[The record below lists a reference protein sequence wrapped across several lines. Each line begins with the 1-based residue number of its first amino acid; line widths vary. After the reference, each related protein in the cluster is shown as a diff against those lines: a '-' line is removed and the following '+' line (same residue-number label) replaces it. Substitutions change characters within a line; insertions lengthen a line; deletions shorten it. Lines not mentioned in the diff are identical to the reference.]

1 MDYPNGC
8 TWRIIPL
15 TVDLVRKWFS
25 GLHLVNVSLHFV
37 DYPISGWWFG
47 TFLFFHIYI
56 GNVII
61 PIDTI
66 DFHIF
71 FRGVGIPPTRFIS
84 NMMKQLYWWKWFWY
98 IYYIQW
104 LYPIYIYIM
113 YKWVNKPHQFFF
125 FFVGWSPRDISRY
138 SRTMLQKSQVVGCN
152 MEWAQWP
159 GMICRLDMSMYLYIY
174 I

>member
-1 MDYPNGC
+1 VDYPNGC

-47 TFLFFHIYI
+47 TCFFFPSYWECHHPNWHNWLSY
-56 GNVII
+56 
-61 PIDTI
+61 
-66 DFHIF
+66 F

-84 NMMKQLYWWKWFWY
+84 KMMRQLYWWKWLWY

-104 LYPIYIYIM
+104 LYPIYIYISCING
-113 YKWVNKPHQFFF
+113 WTNPTTF

-138 SRTMLQKSQVVGCN
+138 SRTMLEESQVMGCN
-152 MEWAQWP
+152 MEWAQW
-159 GMICRLDMSMYLYIY
+159 RDDKSY
-174 I
+174 

>member
-47 TFLFFHIYI
+47 TCFFFPIILGMSSSQLTQLTFIFFQRGRYTTNQIYI
-56 GNVII
+56 QNDETVILMKMVMVYLLY
-61 PIDTI
+61 PM
-66 DFHIF
+66 
-71 FRGVGIPPTRFIS
+71 VIS
-84 NMMKQLYWWKWFWY
+84 N
-98 IYYIQW
+98 
-104 LYPIYIYIM
+104 IYISCING
-113 YKWVNKPHQFFF
+113 WTNPTTF

-138 SRTMLQKSQVVGCN
+138 SRTMLEESQVMGCN
-152 MEWAQWP
+152 MEWAQW
-159 GMICRLDMSMYLYIY
+159 RDDKSH
-174 I
+174 